1 MNLNGA
7 DFRVLSR
14 AGQEHILRGLRV
26 TKRKTRD
33 DDEDDEVFARAM
45 AAARVVPFP
54 RGVRERAAPRAPVAL
69 PPLTASP
76 AGVDNADPA
85 SGPDVD
91 FAADGVDRREIRR
104 LKRGDYRPAVHCD
117 LHGLT
122 ANAARAQVQQV
133 LAASRREQHRCVC
146 IVHGRGV
153 RSPGGVAVLKARVRE
168 LLKSHPAVLAF
179 ADAPPSDGGSGAVY
193 VLLRRR

>member
-1 MNLNGA
+1 V
-7 DFRVLSR
+7 R
-14 AGQEHILRGLRV
+14 
-26 TKRKTRD
+26 KRTIRD
-33 DDEDDEVFARAM
+33 DDEDAEVFARAM
-45 AAARVVPFP
+45 AAERVVPLA
-54 RGVRERAAPRAPVAL
+54 RDSAERVAPRAPVAL
-69 PPLTASP
+69 PPPAAPPARAGKGDAAS
-76 AGVDNADPA
+76 D
-85 SGPDVD
+85 PDVD

-104 LKRGDYRPAVHCD
+104 LKRGDYPPAEHCD

-122 ANAARAQVQQV
+122 ADAARAHVRRV
-133 LAASRREQHRCVC
+133 LDASRRRQQRCIC

-179 ADAPPSDGGSGAVY
+179 ADAPRSDGGSGAVY

>member
-1 MNLNGA
+1 
-7 DFRVLSR
+7 VL
-14 AGQEHILRGLRV
+14 V

-33 DDEDDEVFARAM
+33 DDEDAEVFARAM
-45 AAARVVPFP
+45 AAERVVPLA
-54 RGVRERAAPRAPVAL
+54 RDVAERVAPRAPVGL
-69 PPLTASP
+69 PPLAAGP
-76 AGVDNADPA
+76 ARAESGDAAGDPV
-85 SGPDVD
+85 VD

-104 LKRGDYRPAVHCD
+104 LKRGDYPPAEHCD

-122 ANAARAQVQQV
+122 ADAAGAKVRQ
-133 LAASRREQHRCVC
+133 LLDASRRRQHRCIC

-153 RSPGGVAVLKARVRE
+153 RSPGGVAVLKARVRD

-179 ADAPPSDGGSGAVY
+179 TDAPRSDGGSGAVY